1 MKLFITSIFLFV
13 CTSTITAQDWEKYKS
28 EELAFVTEFPGTPEE
43 SVQQIKTVVGEL
55 DMHIVAYSTSNTNDN
70 AFYGVIRSDYPKEQ
84 FSDMSEEKIKSIL
97 DGAVNGAVSNVNG
110 TLESDENVTLN
121 GYPGRKIKI
130 KATGMEMFMNAYL
143 VDNVMYIAQV
153 IGMEG
158 SVNTENLNKFLDAFD
173 IINVKQ

>member
-1 MKLFITSIFLFV
+1 MFV
-13 CTSTITAQDWEKYKS
+13 FASTITAQDWEKYKS
-28 EELAFVTEFPGTPEE
+28 EELAFIANFPGTPEK
-43 SVQQIKTVVGEL
+43 SVQQIQTVVGEL
-55 DMHIVAYSTSNTNDN
+55 DMSIVGYSSSKVGDN
-70 AFYGVIRSDYPKEQ
+70 VYYGVVRSDYPKEQ
-84 FSDMSEEKIKSIL
+84 FSDMSEEKIKSVL

-143 VDNVMYIAQV
+143 VDNIMYIAQV
-153 IGMEG
+153 ISMEG